1 MAKITVDGVRYEL
14 SNDTMSA
21 KVGAVEHEHEFM
33 KSYTIPETVTA
44 DGFTYK
50 FTKIGAKA
58 LNECSKLEKV
68 IIPDSVTE
76 IEGGKRDGFGC
87 NVYSAFS
94 GCTRLESITLPN
106 KLTII
111 GPGVFRGCTNLTSI
125 VIPSKVRLLG
135 CEAFKDCANLKS
147 IIIENVK
154 GAVEFGQ
161 DALQNTCAT
170 IRYVGVPQKKQT
182 MIKVKMFSI
191 TCRSISNSSAVDKC
205 IMDLENSIN
214 EWFDENHVE
223 VIEIKYSTTCS
234 SGGTSD
240 IISWIPSAMLI
251 YKEKQD

>member
-21 KVGAVEHEHEFM
+21 KVDVVNREC
-33 KSYTIPETVTA
+33 KNITIPETVTA
-44 DGFTYK
+44 DGFTYQV
-50 FTKIGAKA
+50 TMIGAKA
-58 LNECSKLEKV
+58 FNDCSQLEKV

-76 IEGGKRDGFGC
+76 IEGGKKDGFGC
-87 NVYSAFS
+87 NDYSAFS

-135 CEAFKDCANLKS
+135 YEACKDCANLKS
-147 IIIENVK
+147 IISENVK
-154 GAVEFGQ
+154 GAVEFGPG
-161 DALQNTCAT
+161 ALQNTCAT

-191 TCRSISNSSAVDKC
+191 TCRSIAYSAVDEC

-214 EWFDENHVE
+214 EWLDENHVE

-234 SGGTSD
+234 SGGTRD

>member
-21 KVGAVEHEHEFM
+21 KVDVVNREC
-33 KSYTIPETVTA
+33 KNITIPETVTA
-44 DGFTYK
+44 DGFTYQV
-50 FTKIGAKA
+50 TMIGAKA
-58 LNECSKLEKV
+58 FNDCSQLEKV

-135 CEAFKDCANLKS
+135 YEAFKDCANLKS

-154 GAVEFGQ
+154 GAVEFGPG
-161 DALQNTCAT
+161 ALQNTCAT

-191 TCRSISNSSAVDKC
+191 TCRSIAYSAVDEC

-214 EWFDENHVE
+214 EWLDENHVE

-234 SGGTSD
+234 SGGTRD

>member
-21 KVGAVEHEHEFM
+21 KVDVVNREC
-33 KSYTIPETVTA
+33 KNITIPETVTA
-44 DGFTYK
+44 DGFTYQV
-50 FTKIGAKA
+50 TKIGAKA
-58 LNECSKLEKV
+58 FNDCSQLEKV

-76 IEGGKRDGFGC
+76 IEGGKKDGFGC
-87 NVYSAFS
+87 NDYSAFS

-135 CEAFKDCANLKS
+135 YEAFKDCANLKS

-154 GAVEFGQ
+154 GAVEFGPG
-161 DALQNTCAT
+161 ALQNTCAT

-191 TCRSISNSSAVDKC
+191 TCRSIAYSRAVDKC

-214 EWFDENHVE
+214 EWLDENHVE

>member
-21 KVGAVEHEHEFM
+21 KVDVVNREC
-33 KSYTIPETVTA
+33 KNITIPETVTA

-50 FTKIGAKA
+50 VTKIGAKA
-58 LNECSKLEKV
+58 FNDCSQLEKV

-76 IEGGKRDGFGC
+76 IEGGKRDEFGY

-135 CEAFKDCANLKS
+135 YEAFKDCANLKS

-154 GAVEFGQ
+154 GAVEFGPG
-161 DALQNTCAT
+161 ALQNTCAT

-191 TCRSISNSSAVDKC
+191 TCRSIDYSSAVDKC
-205 IMDLENSIN
+205 IMDLENSIKGN
-214 EWFDENHVE
+214 P
-223 VIEIKYSTTCS
+223 CS
-234 SGGTSD
+234 SIVFWVKD
-240 IISWIPSAMLI
+240 
-251 YKEKQD
+251 KQTILS

>member
-21 KVGAVEHEHEFM
+21 KVDVVNREC
-33 KSYTIPETVTA
+33 KNITIPETVTA
-44 DGFTYK
+44 DGFTYQV
-50 FTKIGAKA
+50 TMIGAKA
-58 LNECSKLEKV
+58 FNDCSQLEKV

-76 IEGGKRDGFGC
+76 IEGGKKDGFGC
-87 NVYSAFS
+87 NDYSAFS
-94 GCTRLESITLPN
+94 GCTRLESI
-106 KLTII
+106 
-111 GPGVFRGCTNLTSI
+111 

-135 CEAFKDCANLKS
+135 YEAFKDCANLKS

-154 GAVEFGQ
+154 GAVEFGPG
-161 DALQNTCAT
+161 ALQNTCAT

-191 TCRSISNSSAVDKC
+191 TCRSIAYSAVDEC

-214 EWFDENHVE
+214 EWLDENHVE

-234 SGGTSD
+234 SGGTRD

>member
-21 KVGAVEHEHEFM
+21 KVDVVNREC
-33 KSYTIPETVTA
+33 KNITIPETVTA
-44 DGFTYK
+44 DGFTYQV
-50 FTKIGAKA
+50 TMIGAKA
-58 LNECSKLEKV
+58 FNDCSQLEKV

-76 IEGGKRDGFGC
+76 IEGGKKDGFGC
-87 NVYSAFS
+87 NDYSAFS

-135 CEAFKDCANLKS
+135 YEAFKDCANLKS

-154 GAVEFGQ
+154 GAVEFGPG
-161 DALQNTCAT
+161 ALQNTCAT

-191 TCRSISNSSAVDKC
+191 TCRSIAYSAVDEC

-214 EWFDENHVE
+214 EWLDENHVE

-234 SGGTSD
+234 SGGTRD

>member
-21 KVGAVEHEHEFM
+21 KVDVVNREC
-33 KSYTIPETVTA
+33 KNITIPETVTA

-50 FTKIGAKA
+50 VTKIGAKA
-58 LNECSKLEKV
+58 FNDCSQLEKV

-76 IEGGKRDGFGC
+76 IEGGKKDEFGG
-87 NVYSAFS
+87 NDYSAFS

-125 VIPSKVRLLG
+125 VIPSEVRLLG
-135 CEAFKDCANLKS
+135 YEAFKDCANLKS

-154 GAVEFGQ
+154 GAVKFGPG
-161 DALQNTCAT
+161 ALQNTCAT

-191 TCRSISNSSAVDKC
+191 TCRSIAYSSAVDKC

-214 EWFDENHVE
+214 EWLDENHVE

-234 SGGTSD
+234 SGGTRD

>member
-1 MAKITVDGVRYEL
+1 MAEIIVDGVRYEL
-14 SNDTMSA
+14 SEDTLTA
-21 KVGAVEHEHEFM
+21 KVDAVNREC
-33 KSYTIPETVTA
+33 KNITIPETVTA
-44 DGFTYK
+44 DGFTYQV
-50 FTKIGAKA
+50 TMIGAKA
-58 LNECSKLEKV
+58 FNDCSQLEKV

-76 IEGGKRDGFGC
+76 IEGGKKDEFGG
-87 NVYSAFS
+87 NDYSAFS

-125 VIPSKVRLLG
+125 VIPSEVRLLG
-135 CEAFKDCANLKS
+135 YEAFKDCANLKS

-154 GAVEFGQ
+154 GAVKFGPG
-161 DALQNTCAT
+161 ALQNTCAT

-182 MIKVKMFSI
+182 MIKVKMFSRTCKSI
-191 TCRSISNSSAVDKC
+191 TYSAVDEC

-214 EWFDENHVE
+214 EWLDENHVE

-234 SGGTSD
+234 SVGTRD
-240 IISWIPSAMLI
+240 IISWIPSAILI

>member
-21 KVGAVEHEHEFM
+21 KVDVVNREC
-33 KSYTIPETVTA
+33 KNITIPETVTA
-44 DGFTYK
+44 DGFTYQV
-50 FTKIGAKA
+50 TMIGAKA
-58 LNECSKLEKV
+58 FNDCSQLEKV

-76 IEGGKRDGFGC
+76 IEGGKKDEFGG
-87 NVYSAFS
+87 NDYSAFS

-135 CEAFKDCANLKS
+135 YEAFKDCANLKS

-154 GAVEFGQ
+154 GAVKFGPG
-161 DALQNTCAT
+161 ALQNTCAT

-191 TCRSISNSSAVDKC
+191 TCRSIAYSAVDEC

-214 EWFDENHVE
+214 EWLDENHVE

-234 SGGTSD
+234 SGGTRD

>member
-21 KVGAVEHEHEFM
+21 KVDVVNREC
-33 KSYTIPETVTA
+33 KNITIPETVTA
-44 DGFTYK
+44 DGFTYQV
-50 FTKIGAKA
+50 TMIGAKA
-58 LNECSKLEKV
+58 FNDCSQLEKV

-76 IEGGKRDGFGC
+76 IEGGKKDEFGG
-87 NVYSAFS
+87 NDYSAFS

-106 KLTII
+106 TLTII

-125 VIPSKVRLLG
+125 VIPSEVRLLG
-135 CEAFKDCANLKS
+135 YEAFKDCANLKS

-154 GAVEFGQ
+154 GAVKFGPG
-161 DALQNTCAT
+161 ALQNTCAT

-191 TCRSISNSSAVDKC
+191 TCRSIAYSAVDEC

-214 EWFDENHVE
+214 EWLDENHVE

-234 SGGTSD
+234 SGGTRD

>member
-21 KVGAVEHEHEFM
+21 KVDVVNREC
-33 KSYTIPETVTA
+33 KNITIPETVTA
-44 DGFTYK
+44 DGFTYQV
-50 FTKIGAKA
+50 TMIGAKA
-58 LNECSKLEKV
+58 FNDCFQLEKV

-76 IEGGKRDGFGC
+76 IEGGKKDGFGC
-87 NVYSAFS
+87 NDYSAFS

-135 CEAFKDCANLKS
+135 YEAFKDCANLKS

-154 GAVEFGQ
+154 GAVEFGPG
-161 DALQNTCAT
+161 ALQNTCAT

-191 TCRSISNSSAVDKC
+191 TCRSIAYSAVDEC

-214 EWFDENHVE
+214 EWLDENHVE

-234 SGGTSD
+234 SGGTRD

>member
-21 KVGAVEHEHEFM
+21 KVDVVNREC
-33 KSYTIPETVTA
+33 KNITIPETVTA
-44 DGFTYK
+44 DGFTYQV
-50 FTKIGAKA
+50 TMIGAKA
-58 LNECSKLEKV
+58 FNDCSQLEKV

-76 IEGGKRDGFGC
+76 IEGGKKDGFGG
-87 NVYSAFS
+87 NYYSAFS

-135 CEAFKDCANLKS
+135 YEAFKDCANLKS

-154 GAVEFGQ
+154 GAVEFGPG
-161 DALQNTCAT
+161 ALQNTCAT

-191 TCRSISNSSAVDKC
+191 TCRSIAYSAVDEC

-214 EWFDENHVE
+214 EWLDENHVE

-234 SGGTSD
+234 SGGTRD

>member
-21 KVGAVEHEHEFM
+21 KVDVVNREC
-33 KSYTIPETVTA
+33 KNITIPETVTA
-44 DGFTYK
+44 DGFTYQV
-50 FTKIGAKA
+50 TMIGAKA
-58 LNECSKLEKV
+58 FNDCSQLEKV

-76 IEGGKRDGFGC
+76 IEGGKRDGFGY

-135 CEAFKDCANLKS
+135 YEAFKDCANLKS

-154 GAVEFGQ
+154 GAVEFGT

-191 TCRSISNSSAVDKC
+191 TCRSIAYSAVDEC

-214 EWFDENHVE
+214 EWLDENHVE

-234 SGGTSD
+234 SGGTRD

>member
-21 KVGAVEHEHEFM
+21 KVDVVNREC
-33 KSYTIPETVTA
+33 KNITIPETVTA
-44 DGFTYK
+44 DGFTYQV
-50 FTKIGAKA
+50 TMIGAKA
-58 LNECSKLEKV
+58 FNDCSQLEKV

-76 IEGGKRDGFGC
+76 IEGGKKDEFGG
-87 NVYSAFS
+87 NDYSAFS

-135 CEAFKDCANLKS
+135 YEAFKDCANLKS

-154 GAVEFGQ
+154 GAVKFGPG
-161 DALQNTCAT
+161 ALQNTCAT
-170 IRYVGVPQKKQT
+170 IRYVGVPQKKQI

-191 TCRSISNSSAVDKC
+191 TCRSIAYSAVDEC

-214 EWFDENHVE
+214 EWLDENHVE

-234 SGGTSD
+234 SGGTRD

>member
-21 KVGAVEHEHEFM
+21 KVDVVNREC
-33 KSYTIPETVTA
+33 KNITIPETVTA
-44 DGFTYK
+44 DGFTYQV
-50 FTKIGAKA
+50 TKIGAKA
-58 LNECSKLEKV
+58 FNDCSQLEKV

-76 IEGGKRDGFGC
+76 IEGGKKDGFGC
-87 NVYSAFS
+87 NDYSAFS

-135 CEAFKDCANLKS
+135 YEAFKDCANLKS

-154 GAVEFGQ
+154 GAVEFGPG
-161 DALQNTCAT
+161 ALQNTCAT

-191 TCRSISNSSAVDKC
+191 TCRSIAYSAVDEC

-214 EWFDENHVE
+214 EWLDENHVE

-234 SGGTSD
+234 SGGTRD